1 MIEFIQPSLTAIST
15 VLSIVKEGKSLA
27 PESPEAKELTSQLKP
42 LEENLKKLEAEVAE
56 RLGYELCKCT
66 FPPQIMLFVKES
78 NSDVCPSCDH
88 SIDRKGDG
96 FFEPFTV

>member
-1 MIEFIQPSLTAIST
+1 MIEFIQPSLTAIKS

-27 PESPEAKELTSQLKP
+27 TEPSEVKELRSQLEN
-42 LEENLKKLEAEVAE
+42 LEENLKQCESEMAK
-56 RLGYELCKCT
+56 RLGHELCKCT

-78 NSDVCPSCDH
+78 NSDVCPSCGH

-96 FFEPFTV
+96 FFEPFTI